1 MTTTLRHSKEFKRQD
16 MKMNYRVLKPTDA
29 QDYRRIRLESLQCFP
44 ECYGSCYEKEKDKPE
59 LFFEQKILA
68 QSTDA
73 LMLGAFTGSELVGL
87 CGLIAKDSTEYIL
100 VQMYVKLA
108 YAGNGV
114 GQQLLTKAKETLR
127 HLRAETLT
135 LTVYDQNTAAIRRYE
150 KAGFIER
157 ERVANEISMVFS
169 LSESGHL
176 GSLSNLPVE

>member
-1 MTTTLRHSKEFKRQD
+1 
-16 MKMNYRVLKPTDA
+16 MKIDCRMLKPTDA

-44 ECYGSCYEKEKDKPE
+44 ECYGACYEQEKDKTE
-59 LFFEQKILA
+59 LFFEQKIQE
-68 QSTDA
+68 QSEDA
-73 LMLGAFTGSELVGL
+73 LMLGAFAGSKLIGL

-100 VQMYVKLA
+100 VQMYVKPA

-127 HLRAETLT
+127 HLRAATLT
-135 LTVYDQNTAAIRRYE
+135 LTVYDQNTAAIRSYE

-169 LSESGHL
+169 L
-176 GSLSNLPVE
+176 N